1 MYYWDSYF
9 TMLGL
14 RVSHK
19 DVLIHNIVDN
29 FVYLIKTYG
38 HIPNG
43 TRTYYLSRS
52 QPPFF
57 SLMVELLVEA
67 NGNKEYINYLPSLQA
82 EYDFWMDGANKL
94 NTNSPA
100 RDRVVLL
107 DDKTILNRYWDNDST
122 PRAEAYKE
130 DIALAAQV
138 NSKPEVTY
146 RNIRAAC
153 ESGWD
158 FSARWFL
165 DGTRMSTIRTTEIIP
180 VDLNC
185 LLYNLEKVLANAYEI
200 SGDRKKSELFINKAE
215 ARKNAIIKYCWDK
228 DSNFFTDYDFTR
240 KKPTGIYSL
249 AGMYPFYFSLAEQ
262 EHADKAAILLEKY
275 FLFPGGLLSDLMI
288 TGQQWDAPNGWA
300 PLNWIAY
307 KGLKNYKHDMLA
319 NTIRNRWLQN
329 VKNEYKRTGKLIEK
343 YNVLYPEMP
352 GSGGEYPS
360 QDGFGW
366 TNGIYLKM
374 LKE

>member
-1 MYYWDSYF
+1 
-9 TMLGL
+9 
-14 RVSHK
+14 
-19 DVLIHNIVDN
+19 
-29 FVYLIKTYG
+29 
-38 HIPNG
+38 
-43 TRTYYLSRS
+43 
-52 QPPFF
+52 
-57 SLMVELLVEA
+57 
-67 NGNKEYINYLPSLQA
+67 
-82 EYDFWMDGANKL
+82 MDGANKL

-138 NSKPEVTY
+138 NSKPEITY

-319 NTIRNRWLQN
+319 DTIRNRWLQN